1 MKRSQR
7 LHRLKKIQRQRSH
20 QLNQLLFSLRHRP
33 KRSNLLHSAL
43 NLHLQLRSS
52 RSNLLH
58 SALNLHLQL
67 SSSRSNLQ
75 QPRSRRSTHRL
86 RLRILPSLSSI
97 PPAIKNPNTLHSS
110 TKLTLKPYQTRFQP
124 PLKTGTAMFMPSP
137 FDPPAIST
145 TPKSSRPHRT
155 QREATQSRTNVPPLP
170 TTKSKSASRVNNVTL
185 CPKPTAS

>member
-33 KRSNLLHSAL
+33 K
-43 NLHLQLRSS
+43 